1 MKAFFNYY
9 IPNRRSFIEK
19 LKIRYFIE
27 FLFKREGKIL
37 KRIDYIFCDDL
48 FLLSI
53 NQSFLNHDYFTDI
66 ITFDLSEK
74 KDEII
79 GEVYI
84 SVDRIKEN
92 AKLFSV
98 TTNEERLRVI
108 IHGALHLCGYKDK
121 RKSDKEIMQ
130 QKENEYLSL
139 FINFKKA

>member
-9 IPNRRSFIEK
+9 IHNRRSFIEK

-66 ITFDLSEK
+66 ITFDLSDK
-74 KDEII
+74 KEEII